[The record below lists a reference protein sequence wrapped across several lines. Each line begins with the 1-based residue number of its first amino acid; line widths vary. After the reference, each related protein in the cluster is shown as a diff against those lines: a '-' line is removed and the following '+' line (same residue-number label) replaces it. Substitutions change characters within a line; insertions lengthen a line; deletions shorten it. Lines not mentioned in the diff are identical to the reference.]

1 MVIRL
6 RNNHFSGGKV
16 GIKTSGPVQLD
27 VEGNTFENVEQPCC
41 RANKALAVAAREAG
55 LEVLA
60 YILEIAALEAEQ
72 DPRKER
78 QRKIIA

>member
-1 MVIRL
+1 LKQTGAVLGMEAMAEAPPE
-6 RNNHFSGGKV
+6 V
-16 GIKTSGPVQLD
+16 GRHAA
-27 VEGNTFENVEQPCC
+27 EQTRP
-41 RANKALAVAAREAG
+41 LAVAAREAG